1 MLCRSSLR
9 RSAGL
14 GDRVA
19 PPAFT
24 LIEMI
29 VVIAVLS
36 IVAVVSFH
44 FVVTVAQWYDQT
56 ARQSRTDEK
65 ALAAVSRLE
74 REIRTLSSTQ
84 VASNTLF
91 RFVNQDSQV
100 NAIEYSTGVLNWNGY
115 TLADGVNSFSM
126 IYYDSTNGITA
137 DTNLVRR
144 IGMDF
149 RITDGNAI
157 SDVNVNFFYPKVG
170 TMK

>member
-1 MLCRSSLR
+1 
-9 RSAGL
+9 
-14 GDRVA
+14 
-19 PPAFT
+19 
-24 LIEMI
+24 
-29 VVIAVLS
+29 
-36 IVAVVSFH
+36 
-44 FVVTVAQWYDQT
+44 
-56 ARQSRTDEK
+56 
-65 ALAAVSRLE
+65 
-74 REIRTLSSTQ
+74 
-84 VASNTLF
+84 
-91 RFVNQDSQV
+91 VNQDSQV